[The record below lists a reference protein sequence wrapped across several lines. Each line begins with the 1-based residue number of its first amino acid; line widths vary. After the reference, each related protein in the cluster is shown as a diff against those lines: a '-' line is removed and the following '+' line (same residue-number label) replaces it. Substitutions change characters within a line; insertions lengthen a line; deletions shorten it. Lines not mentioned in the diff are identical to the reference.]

1 MKKIKKKKMVRALKT
16 KKKIVRKRKEEKPLT
31 KEELLAKAK
40 KPGEDALRLHPFYKG
55 KVKITAK
62 CAIRDFNDFAIW
74 YTPGVAEPCK
84 DIVKNPEKVWEH
96 TNRANLIA
104 VLTDGTRVLG
114 LGDIGPEASLPV
126 MEGKSLLFKYLGG
139 VDAVAIAVRTK
150 DPDKFIELAKLL
162 EPSFGGY
169 NLEDIAQP
177 KCFYILDI
185 LRKECA
191 IPVWHDDQQG
201 TAAVTVAG
209 LINALKIVG
218 KDVKKVR
225 VGMIGAG
232 AAGIACLRVMVA
244 YGFDPAKIVMCD
256 VYGIV
261 HKDRP
266 DFEKHFEY
274 TKDLILKT
282 NAEGRKSEKIEDAI
296 PMTMEGMDIVIG
308 YSKPG
313 PDTIKKEWIQRMAKD
328 PILFV
333 CANPIPEIWPW
344 EAKEAGAKIVATG
357 RSDFPNQ
364 VNNSLGF
371 PGIFRGTLDV
381 NAKTI
386 TDEMCIAAALELAK
400 VAEDRGLREDYLIPT
415 MDDWEV
421 FPREAC
427 AVGMKAIEQGVARKV
442 MSRDELYKKAEA
454 TIKEARKEIQF
465 LMKKGLI
472 PKPKE

>member
-1 MKKIKKKKMVRALKT
+1 MKRKKRPVVKT
-16 KKKIVRKRKEEKPLT
+16 KKTTTRRREKKTRELT
-31 KEELLAKAK
+31 VEDRLALAK
-40 KPGEDALRLHPFYKG
+40 KPGQDAMRLHPFYKG
-55 KVKITAK
+55 KVQVLPK
-62 CAIRDFNDFAIW
+62 CAIRNFDDFAIW

-84 DIVKNPEKVWEH
+84 DIRDHPEKVWEH

-126 MEGKSLLFKYLGG
+126 MEGKALLFKYLGG

-150 DPDKFIELAKLL
+150 DPDKFIEVAKLL

-177 KCFYILDI
+177 KCFYILDV
-185 LRKECA
+185 LRKELN

-201 TAAVTVAG
+201 TAAVTLAG

-218 KDVKKVR
+218 KEPSKVR
-225 VGMIGAG
+225 IGMIGAG
-232 AAGIACLRVMVA
+232 AAGIACLRVMVT

-256 VYGIV
+256 IKGII

-266 DFEKHFEY
+266 GFEEDFKY
-274 TKDLILKT
+274 TKELLLKT
-282 NAEGRKSEKIEDAI
+282 NAEGRRADNLEEAI
-296 PMTMEGMDIVIG
+296 PKTMEEMDVVIG

-344 EAKEAGAKIVATG
+344 EAKEAGARIVATG

-371 PGIFRGTLDV
+371 PGIFRGALDV
-381 NAKTI
+381 NARTI
-386 TDEMCIAAALELAK
+386 TDEMCIAAAVELAK

-421 FPREAC
+421 FPREAV
-427 AVGMKAIEQGVARKV
+427 AVGMKAIEQGVARIV
-442 MSRDELYKKAEA
+442 LSRDALYKKASEI
-454 TIKEARKEIQF
+454 IKNARKASQA
-465 LMKKGLI
+465 LMKQGFI
-472 PKPKE
+472 PKPPKI

>member
-1 MKKIKKKKMVRALKT
+1 MKKKKKPVKKAKKIIKKKT
-16 KKKIVRKRKEEKPLT
+16 KQIKKELTAEEKIAL
-31 KEELLAKAK
+31 AK
-40 KPGEDALRLHPFYKG
+40 KPGQDAMKLHPFFKG
-55 KVKITAK
+55 KIQIAPK
-62 CAIRDFNDFAIW
+62 CVVRDFRDFAIW

-84 DIVKNPEKVWEH
+84 DIKANPEKVWEH
-96 TNRANLIA
+96 TNRANTIA

-126 MEGKSLLFKYLGG
+126 MEGKGLLFKYLGG
-139 VDAVAIAVRTK
+139 VDVFPIAIRTK
-150 DPDKFIELAKLL
+150 DPEEFIKFAKLM

-169 NLEDIAQP
+169 NLEDIEQP
-177 KCFYILDI
+177 KCFYILDT
-185 LRKECA
+185 LRKEMN

-218 KDVKKVR
+218 KDPKKIR

-244 YGFDPAKIVMCD
+244 YGIDPAKVVMTD
-256 VYGIV
+256 IYGII
-261 HKDRP
+261 HKNRP
-266 DFEKHFEY
+266 QFDKHFAY
-274 TKDLILKT
+274 TKDLMSKT
-282 NAEGRKSEKIEDAI
+282 NAEDRKCERIEDAI
-296 PMTMEGMDIVIG
+296 PKTMEDMDVVIG

-313 PDTIKKEWIQRMAKD
+313 PDTIKKEWIKRMAKD

-333 CANPIPEIWPW
+333 CANPVPEIWPW

-381 NAKTI
+381 NARTI
-386 TDEMCIAAALELAK
+386 TDEMCIAAAVELAK

-421 FPREAC
+421 FPREAV
-427 AVGMKAIEQGVARKV
+427 AVGMKAIEQGVARIV
-442 MSRDELYKKAEA
+442 MTKEQLYKKASA
-454 TIKEARKEIQF
+454 IIKNARNMSQA
-465 LMKKGLI
+465 LMKQGFI
-472 PKPKE
+472 PKPPKNL